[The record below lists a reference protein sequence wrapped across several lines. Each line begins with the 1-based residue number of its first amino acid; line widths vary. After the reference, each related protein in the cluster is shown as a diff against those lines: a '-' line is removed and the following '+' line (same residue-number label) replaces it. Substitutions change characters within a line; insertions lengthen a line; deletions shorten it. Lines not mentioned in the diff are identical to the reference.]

1 MQKLLDIVDILKF
14 FIENLKMYLGCV
26 WDNLIFL
33 DKNLFNSGQV
43 CAYCTYS
50 NSTPSVNKIK
60 IVKESKE
67 RLIPLST

>member
-1 MQKLLDIVDILKF
+1 MQKLLDIVDILKS
-14 FIENLKMYLGCV
+14 FIENLKMCLGCV

-43 CAYCTYS
+43 CAYWTYS